1 MKLNENGDFCLL
13 YVEPADEKQ
22 SLFATIGEQQKP
34 VVLMLPLAGQPR
46 SRLFQRP
53 EDFSDLKHVRRQ
65 SGVSIVF
72 LTAGSER
79 LAQMAARY
87 GFPSYP
93 SIDDFADFLV
103 HGRRPPREDDETRG
117 YPPPLRQVR
126 TGPLMPSA
134 AVAQLAAMRQSS
146 TRPLS
151 AQAKNAVWTGPQSD
165 ELPAHPLPARE
176 KSAVWAGAQSDEL
189 SDPVPARAESNPWT
203 GHQSGIWPDQPLPM
217 PAASDPWTGHRSDEL
232 PVEYTAAFHE
242 AQTIPIGG
250 SARFA
255 WPTPGDDV
263 SSVLPTTPPALP
275 APPVAS
281 GRGYGYRPTAP
292 LARDMSMPVENEEI
306 QPRFNE
312 IPRRRSAQLPEE
324 AHSRHP
330 GWEAEERMF
339 EAGLQ
344 RPPARPLASSVPAQ
358 GLRNSAARPTR
369 DLREPVP
376 TQAYGSMGTAPARPL
391 PETPRVTSAKLRPEV
406 SAARPLAG
414 TTGTV
419 AARPQPGV
427 SGTGMARPSSATTGG
442 AVQRTVPEARPAQ
455 VSSALPSVA
464 GPTHKRGSFWPLLVI
479 LSLLIIVGGALGSFV
494 AIARVM
500 PATSPVA
507 QSVGSIV
514 FQSSEQLN
522 ENTSQGID
530 DQVQIN
536 LRGLSTPASGKSY
549 YAWLLGDTG
558 QQESQSILLGKLNV
572 LNGTARLFYAGDAL
586 HTNLLQITSRF
597 LVTEED
603 STITPLLPSPNTST
617 WRYYGALPAVPDPSD
632 AHHYSFLNHL
642 RHLLADEPILDE
654 LELPGGLNNWFSRN
668 TQELLQLTSSA
679 RDHWQNNHNLT
690 SVRGQGVQ
698 ILAYLDGMSYM
709 EQDVPVAS
717 ANVQVSLDTHLAALG
732 LLNVR
737 GTTQNPPSYMDQI
750 VYHLNG
756 LLNAPDSPGNVRTVA
771 GQILP
776 ALSNIT
782 TWLQKLRSDDK
793 SLLAMSNAQLGQ
805 SAALSLLDDMVL
817 QAGNAYSG
825 NTDPAT
831 NQFKQGVVWIHQQLQ
846 SIATINVSTYVV
858 GQTPVPEIA
867 PSAKPGPAFLLPLFH
882 LWEELEKV
890 L

>member
-1 MKLNENGDFCLL
+1 
-13 YVEPADEKQ
+13 V
-22 SLFATIGEQQKP
+22 
-34 VVLMLPLAGQPR
+34 
-46 SRLFQRP
+46 QRP
-53 EDFSDLKHVRRQ
+53 
-65 SGVSIVF
+65 
-72 LTAGSER
+72 
-79 LAQMAARY
+79 
-87 GFPSYP
+87 
-93 SIDDFADFLV
+93 
-103 HGRRPPREDDETRG
+103 
-117 YPPPLRQVR
+117 
-126 TGPLMPSA
+126 
-134 AVAQLAAMRQSS
+134 
-146 TRPLS
+146 
-151 AQAKNAVWTGPQSD
+151 
-165 ELPAHPLPARE
+165 
-176 KSAVWAGAQSDEL
+176 
-189 SDPVPARAESNPWT
+189 VP
-203 GHQSGIWPDQPLPM
+203 
-217 PAASDPWTGHRSDEL
+217 
-232 PVEYTAAFHE
+232 
-242 AQTIPIGG
+242 
-250 SARFA
+250 
-255 WPTPGDDV
+255 
-263 SSVLPTTPPALP
+263 
-275 APPVAS
+275 
-281 GRGYGYRPTAP
+281 
-292 LARDMSMPVENEEI
+292 
-306 QPRFNE
+306 
-312 IPRRRSAQLPEE
+312 
-324 AHSRHP
+324 
-330 GWEAEERMF
+330 
-339 EAGLQ
+339 
-344 RPPARPLASSVPAQ
+344 
-358 GLRNSAARPTR
+358 
-369 DLREPVP
+369 
-376 TQAYGSMGTAPARPL
+376 GT
-391 PETPRVTSAKLRPEV
+391 
-406 SAARPLAG
+406 
-414 TTGTV
+414 
-419 AARPQPGV
+419 
-427 SGTGMARPSSATTGG
+427 
-442 AVQRTVPEARPAQ
+442 RPAQ
-455 VSSALPSVA
+455 VSSALPPVG
-464 GPTHKRGSFWPLLVI
+464 GPAHRRGSFWPLLVI

-494 AIARVM
+494 AIAHVM
-500 PATSPVA
+500 PPTPTAA

-530 DQVQIN
+530 DQVQIS
-536 LRGLSTPASGKSY
+536 LRGLTTPVSGKSY

-572 LNGTARLFYAGDAL
+572 LNGAARLFYPGDAL

-617 WRYYGALPAVPDPSD
+617 WRYYGALPAVPDPND
-632 AHHYSFLNHL
+632 THHYSFLTHL

-690 SVRGQGVQ
+690 SVRGQGMQ

-793 SLLAMSNAQLGQ
+793 SLLAMSDAQLGQ

-831 NQFKQGVVWIHQQLQ
+831 NQLKQGVVWIHQQLQ
-846 SIATINVSTYVV
+846 SIATMNISTYVV

-867 PSAKPGPAFLLPLFH
+867 PSAKPGPAFLLPLLH
-882 LWEELEKV
+882 LWGKLEKA